1 MKLYSYW
8 RSSCA
13 WRVRIVLHLK
23 KLEYA
28 YVPVNIAPG
37 VNEQQGAAYAAI
49 NRFQQ
54 VPTLEWIE
62 ESMTRRLTQSTAI
75 IEYLEELRPDPP
87 LLPRELLKRARVRE
101 AVQIINSGIQPLQNT
116 WLQGRLR
123 ELAGDAPVPA
133 FVQNVIQRGLTVL
146 EAHAQIHAGRYS
158 IGDEVTLADVYLVP
172 QLYNARRANVD
183 LTPYTRLIAIERE
196 LETLPELAAARPERQ
211 PDAAQA

>member
-13 WRVRIVLHLK
+13 WRVRIVLNLK
-23 KLEYA
+23 KLEYD

-37 VNEQQGAAYAAI
+37 VDEQRAAQYAAI

-54 VPTLEWIE
+54 VPTLEWTE
-62 ESMTRRLTQSTAI
+62 ETMTRRLTQSTAI
-75 IEYLEELRPDPP
+75 IEYLDELWPDPP
-87 LLPRELLKRARVRE
+87 LLPRELLPRARVRE

-116 WLQGRLR
+116 WIQQRLR
-123 ELAGDAPVPA
+123 ELAGEAAAPA
-133 FVQNVIQRGLTVL
+133 FVHDVIQRGLTVL

-158 IGDEVTLADVYLVP
+158 VGDAVTLADVYLVP
-172 QLYNARRANVD
+172 QLYNARRSNID
-183 LTPYTRLIAIERE
+183 LTPYTRLVAIERE
-196 LETLPELAAARPERQ
+196 LETLPEFAGARPERQ

>member
-23 KLEYA
+23 KLEYD

-54 VPTLEWIE
+54 VPTLEWTE

-116 WLQGRLR
+116 WIQGRLR

-146 EAHAQIHAGRYS
+146 EAHAQIHAGRYA
-158 IGDEVTLADVYLVP
+158 IGDSVTLADVYLVP

-196 LETLPELAAARPERQ
+196 LEALPELAAARPERQ